1 MLRFPEE
8 LMLFLLKNEKG
19 EFVHVRD
26 LSLECALAGAVL
38 MDLALEHRID
48 TDLHQL
54 VVIDPT
60 PLQDDLLDPTL
71 ARIVKTTETRDTRYW
86 IEQTSEHAHE
96 IRKRALARL
105 VERGILRREEDR
117 SFRGLFRKQRDR
129 RRYPI
134 IDGRAAWEVKLR
146 ITGVLFSDEIPD
158 PRDIVIIC
166 LTDACGILKELLSA
180 RELKRATARIEQVR
194 KMELIGREVSQT
206 IWEIDSYL
214 ALTMQ
219 EMITMDT

>member
-8 LMLFLLKNEKG
+8 LMLFLLKNDEG
-19 EFVHVRD
+19 EFAYVLD
-26 LSLECALAGAVL
+26 LSLKCALAGAVL

-71 ARIVKTTETRDTRYW
+71 ARIVEATETRDTRYW
-86 IEQTSEHAHE
+86 IEQTIEHADE
-96 IRKRALARL
+96 IRECALALL
-105 VERGILRREEDR
+105 VERGILRREENR
-117 SFRGLFRKQRDR
+117 FFWGLFRK

-134 IDGRAAWEVKLR
+134 IDDRAAWEVKLR
-146 ITGVLFSDEIPD
+146 IMGVLFSDEIPD

-166 LTDACGILKELLSA
+166 LTDACGVLKDLLST
-180 RELKRATARIEQVR
+180 RELKRATGRIKQVR
-194 KMELIGREVSQT
+194 KMDLIGREVSNA
-206 IWEIDSYL
+206 IWEIDSSL
-214 ALTMQ
+214 APAMQ
-219 EMITMDT
+219 RIF

>member
-26 LSLECALAGAVL
+26 LSLECALAGGVL

-48 TDLHQL
+48 TDLNQL
-54 VVIDPT
+54 VVTDPT

-71 ARIVKTTETRDTRYW
+71 ARIVEATETRDARYW
-86 IEQTSEHAHE
+86 IEQTSEHADE

-105 VERGILRREEDR
+105 VERGILRQEADR
-117 SFRGLFRKQRDR
+117 SLLGLRRK

-146 ITGVLFSDEIPD
+146 IMGVLFSDEIPD

-166 LTDACGILKELLSA
+166 LTDASGVLRELLST

-194 KMELIGREVSQT
+194 KMELIGREISQT

-219 EMITMDT
+219 RVF

>member
-8 LMLFLLKNEKG
+8 LMLFLLKNDEG
-19 EFVHVRD
+19 DFAYVQD
-26 LSLECALAGAVL
+26 LPLRCALAGGVL

-54 VVIDPT
+54 VVTDPT

-71 ARIVKTTETRDTRYW
+71 ARIVEATETRDTRYW
-86 IEQTSEHAHE
+86 IEQTIEHADE

-105 VERGILRREEDR
+105 VERGILRQEADR
-117 SFRGLFRKQRDR
+117 SLLGLRRK

-134 IDGRAAWEVKLR
+134 IDGRAAWEAKLR
-146 ITGVLFSDEIPD
+146 IMGVLFSDEIPD

-166 LTDACGILKELLSA
+166 LTDACGVLKELLSA

-194 KMELIGREVSQT
+194 KMDLIGREISNT
-206 IWEIDSYL
+206 IWEIDSSL
-214 ALTMQ
+214 APAMQ
-219 EMITMDT
+219 RVF

>member
-8 LMLFLLKNEKG
+8 LMLFLLKNDEG
-19 EFVHVRD
+19 DFAYVQD
-26 LSLECALAGAVL
+26 LPLRCALAGAVL

-54 VVIDPT
+54 VVTDPT

-71 ARIVKTTETRDTRYW
+71 ARIVEATETRDTRYW
-86 IEQTSEHAHE
+86 IEQTSEHADE

-105 VERGILRREEDR
+105 VERGILRQEADR
-117 SFRGLFRKQRDR
+117 SLLGLRRK

-134 IDGRAAWEVKLR
+134 IDGRAAWEAKLR
-146 ITGVLFSDEIPD
+146 IMGVLFSDEIPD

-166 LTDACGILKELLSA
+166 LTDACGVLKELLSA

-194 KMELIGREVSQT
+194 KMDLIGREISNT
-206 IWEIDSYL
+206 IWEIDSSL
-214 ALTMQ
+214 APAMQ
-219 EMITMDT
+219 RVF

>member
-8 LMLFLLKNEKG
+8 LMLFLLKNDEG
-19 EFVHVRD
+19 DFAYVQD
-26 LSLECALAGAVL
+26 LPLRCALAGAVL

-54 VVIDPT
+54 VVTDPT

-71 ARIVKTTETRDTRYW
+71 ARIVEATETRDTRYW
-86 IEQTSEHAHE
+86 IEQTIEHAHE
-96 IRKRALARL
+96 IRECALARL
-105 VERGILRREEDR
+105 VERGILRQEEDR

-146 ITGVLFSDEIPD
+146 IMGVLFSDEIPD

-166 LTDACGILKELLSA
+166 LTDACGVLRELLST
-180 RELKRATARIEQVR
+180 RELKRATGRIQQVR
-194 KMELIGREVSQT
+194 KMDLIGREISNT
-206 IWEIDSYL
+206 IWEIDSSL
-214 ALTMQ
+214 APAMQ
-219 EMITMDT
+219 RVF

>member
-8 LMLFLLKNEKG
+8 LMLFLLKNDEG
-19 EFVHVRD
+19 DFAYVQD
-26 LSLECALAGAVL
+26 LPLRCALAGAVL

-54 VVIDPT
+54 VVTDPT

-71 ARIVKTTETRDTRYW
+71 ARIVEATETRDTRYW
-86 IEQTSEHAHE
+86 IEQTIEHAHE
-96 IRKRALARL
+96 IRECALARL
-105 VERGILRREEDR
+105 VERGILRQEADR
-117 SFRGLFRKQRDR
+117 SLLGLRRK

-134 IDGRAAWEVKLR
+134 IDGRAAWEAKLR
-146 ITGVLFSDEIPD
+146 IMGVLFSDEIPD

-166 LTDACGILKELLSA
+166 LTDACGVLRELLST
-180 RELKRATARIEQVR
+180 RELKRATGRITQVR
-194 KMELIGREVSQT
+194 KMDLIGREISNT

-214 ALTMQ
+214 APAMQ
-219 EMITMDT
+219 RVF